1 MFVLHLYAY
10 IIRDYWETDSE
21 TLLPILRLVPLV
33 HWLETRS
40 QSFTFD

>member
-21 TLLPILRLVPLV
+21 TLLPILRLV
-33 HWLETRS
+33 HWLETQS